1 MKNKDYMELSER
13 IRAMAE
19 QERERGTP
27 CCTIREMII
36 GRITALSGCR
46 DERSYTETQLLGLL
60 ELAALP
66 PPFPDTSKYGRFTVA
81 AGSHAGNGT
90 V

>member
-1 MKNKDYMELSER
+1 MGNEDYMELAER
-13 IRAMAE
+13 IRAMAGR
-19 QERERGTP
+19 ERERGTP
-27 CCTIREMII
+27 CGTIREMVI

-60 ELAALP
+60 ELAAP
-66 PPFPDTSKYGRFTVA
+66 PPFPDTGEHGRFTVA